1 MFIVIIGAI
10 ICMIASFIKGDYV
23 VGVLSGLTVIVP
35 AVIWYSGDKENR
47 NCDRQLAGQE
57 RDIRIHD
64 QALTQKQIE
73 IRDL

>member
-1 MFIVIIGAI
+1 
-10 ICMIASFIKGDYV
+10 MIASFIKGDYV